1 MMGLV
6 PASLLVMTPW
16 PLLGLL
22 GLHAHF
28 DRATEWFVLL
38 GGVTMFPLPLVA
50 LFASP
55 SEEVTA
61 LVVTLVWIAAWLLPV
76 VVFRN
81 RLVSWRRVG
90 GLLGAQSLFALP
102 QAVMGA
108 LLVLGK
114 DV

>member
-61 LVVTLVWIAAWLLPV
+61 LVVTLV
-76 VVFRN
+76 
-81 RLVSWRRVG
+81 SWRRVG